1 MAGEL
6 GLQVGVRVKEIGTRD
21 TVYTSCTVLHSDAI
35 SIVFEVHRNVSDGGN
50 VENVVSQILV
60 PWVNVQYI
68 LVMEER
74 TS

>member
-1 MAGEL
+1 MAPEV
-6 GLQVGVRVKEIGTRD
+6 GLQVGVRVKEIATRD
-21 TVYTSCTVLHSDAI
+21 TVFTNCAVLHSDGT
-35 SIVFEVHRNVSDGGN
+35 SIVFEVNRNVSEGGT

-74 TS
+74 IS